1 ASAPAL
7 VPHEI
12 AGCGHRRRH
21 RLGRLGTKPAEDLVE
36 PVLLLRRLGCT
47 LHRHRRRLN
56 RGDALDDGFLA
67 RLASL
72 FLLLPDDVFFFGPLH
87 HVEGRRQWLGLI
99 EIVMPEPLHLV
110 IWSLEEGIRHRKRFT
125 LKRASMVW
133 ISARFSL

>member
-1 ASAPAL
+1 AGLGGPPVAPAAAITLMASAPAL

-56 RGDALDDGFLA
+56 RRDALDDGFLA

-87 HVEGRRQWLGLI
+87 HVEGRPPR
-99 EIVMPEPLHLV
+99 PPLLF
-110 IWSLEEGIRHRKRFT
+110 L
-125 LKRASMVW
+125 A
-133 ISARFSL
+133 